1 MTPVKT
7 CFGPTCWIQDQA
19 KDALSGAV
27 GDFAKGVSEAVGQVV
42 GALGTMWVH
51 VGTPD
56 LDGGGASSIEAG
68 SKAPGAGDLTTV
80 LGYVTWI
87 SLVVC
92 IVSLIVLGGRL
103 ALHLRAGEGIT
114 SLGRIGLVLGATV
127 LISASSAIASAITKT
142 APHGGGTV
150 LFLQSSL
157 WWYTGVLAMVSVII
171 GGARMAWEQRAE
183 PGKDLLRSLLTLVI
197 VAGAGVTIVSLLT
210 NVADKFSV
218 WIINGSLDCNVTS
231 DDCFGRNVTLLL
243 GALTVSGG
251 TSGPALS
258 TVLVMVLGLI
268 ALLVTCIQVALMIAR
283 GGMLVLLTGVL
294 PLTAA
299 MTNTETGRSWFRKT
313 LAWLTAF
320 LLYKPAA
327 AIVYAAAFQLA
338 GQKVFGDDGT
348 GITTLLAGLMLMV
361 LSLLAM
367 PALMRFIA
375 PMTSAMG
382 GGALAGA
389 ALGGAAMAMPT
400 GAMKLA
406 EGGRSSSSTTTSN
419 VNPSTSSTSNT
430 STSTSAPSGSGAA
443 GGSGSRGAPGAAG
456 GQGTAGATGG
466 QGPAGVGSAGAT
478 GSTGSVGAAGSAGA
492 GAAGASAAGGPWG
505 AAAAAGLKAAKGA
518 GETAQ
523 KFAQDATEEGPSGS

>member
-1 MTPVKT
+1 
-7 CFGPTCWIQDQA
+7 
-19 KDALSGAV
+19 
-27 GDFAKGVSEAVGQVV
+27 
-42 GALGTMWVH
+42 
-51 VGTPD
+51 
-56 LDGGGASSIEAG
+56 
-68 SKAPGAGDLTTV
+68 
-80 LGYVTWI
+80 
-87 SLVVC
+87 
-92 IVSLIVLGGRL
+92 
-103 ALHLRAGEGIT
+103 
-114 SLGRIGLVLGATV
+114 VLGATV

-466 QGPAGVGSAGAT
+466 QGPAGVGSAGAA
-478 GSTGSVGAAGSAGA
+478 GSAGSVGAAGSAGA
-492 GAAGASAAGGPWG
+492 GAGGASAAGGAAAAGGPWG